1 MRSIPTAEASLRA
14 PALRGGAAP
23 RRAAARAVP
32 AVRAVRA
39 ARAARAVCL
48 ACVAVWL
55 AACGSAPIGP
65 TVTVLPGRD
74 RSFEQFARDDAQCRA
89 YAAHSAG
96 IPGHEAEAR
105 TVASTMAAG
114 AAIGALAGAVVGGH
128 HDAATGAVAGA
139 AVGAAVA
146 AGDRRAAAADTQR
159 RYDIAY
165 QQCMHAKGHQV
176 PGAGPAAAP
185 PAPRTP

>member
-1 MRSIPTAEASLRA
+1 MRSIPIAEDSRRA
-14 PALRGGAAP
+14 PALQGGTAP
-23 RRAAARAVP
+23 RCDAAR

-39 ARAARAVCL
+39 ARTVCL
-48 ACVAVWL
+48 ACVAMWL
-55 AACGSAPIGP
+55 AACGSAPVGP

-74 RSFEQFARDDAQCRA
+74 RSFEQFARDDPQCRA

-105 TVASTMAAG
+105 AAASTMAAG